1 MAEDKNDH
9 GRGVALSDEQR
20 LRTINVEVPE
30 TVYWHVRQ
38 CAIASRLSMKD
49 YMAKFCMEAFPYGPE
64 NALETHPQESQDAVS
79 VTADESTHNQGE
91 QR

>member
-1 MAEDKNDH
+1 MNMPDLKP
-9 GRGVALSDEQR
+9 VSPSLPTVQAL

-49 YMAKFCMEAFPYGPE
+49 YMAKFCQEAWAYPPE
-64 NALETHPQESQDAVS
+64 GNGVERSIKG
-79 VTADESTHNQGE
+79 GE
-91 QR
+91 